1 MGQHG
6 KTKKHRRKQ
15 RVREPVSNPCE
26 FDETTWW
33 EMVHDYVWEVPP
45 EAAAPDCSSA
55 AAPLC
60 MQLQGHLLAPASE
73 LEMAELLAPASEP
86 AAREAGEMVANELEE
101 AELEEPVYRGTFSDG
116 SWWREPAVSEPAA
129 DSEATQLN
137 DETAANPAEEEEA
150 SEMAANEEASE
161 MAANEVSELT
171 DQEAAYFV
179 AEQDVVGGPS
189 HWERSYASSLHE
201 QTANSPPAVTH
212 NRYVPRLETEAA
224 RRQPSNNNGA
234 ANKQFPWQH
243 GGE

>member
-6 KTKKHRRKQ
+6 KTKKHRRK
-15 RVREPVSNPCE
+15 RVREPVSNPCK

-55 AAPLC
+55 SAPLC

-86 AAREAGEMVANELEE
+86 AAREAGEMAANEAEE
-101 AELEEPVYRGTFSDG
+101 AVPVYRGTFSDG
-116 SWWREPAVSEPAA
+116 SWGRESAVSEPAA

-137 DETAANPAEEEEA
+137 DEMAANPAQEEEA
-150 SEMAANEEASE
+150 SEMAPNEEDEEA
-161 MAANEVSELT
+161 EVSELT
-171 DQEAAYFV
+171 AQEAAYFV

-189 HWERSYASSLHE
+189 H
-201 QTANSPPAVTH
+201 
-212 NRYVPRLETEAA
+212 
-224 RRQPSNNNGA
+224 
-234 ANKQFPWQH
+234 
-243 GGE
+243 

>member
-86 AAREAGEMVANELEE
+86 AAREAGEMAANEAEE
-101 AELEEPVYRGTFSDG
+101 AVPVYRGTFSDG
-116 SWWREPAVSEPAA
+116 RWWREEPLEQAQDMDA
-129 DSEATQLN
+129 
-137 DETAANPAEEEEA
+137 
-150 SEMAANEEASE
+150 EMAN
-161 MAANEVSELT
+161 
-171 DQEAAYFV
+171 
-179 AEQDVVGGPS
+179 
-189 HWERSYASSLHE
+189 
-201 QTANSPPAVTH
+201 
-212 NRYVPRLETEAA
+212 
-224 RRQPSNNNGA
+224 
-234 ANKQFPWQH
+234 
-243 GGE
+243 

>member
-6 KTKKHRRKQ
+6 KTKKHRRKRLRDFEQ
-15 RVREPVSNPCE
+15 LCE
-26 FDETTWW
+26 FDEAAWW

-45 EAAAPDCSSA
+45 EAAAPECSSA

-86 AAREAGEMVANELEE
+86 AAREAGEMAANELEE
-101 AELEEPVYRGTFSDG
+101 AVPVYRGTFSDG

-137 DETAANPAEEEEA
+137 DEMAANPAQEEEA
-150 SEMAANEEASE
+150 SEMAPNEEDEEEA
-161 MAANEVSELT
+161 EVSELT
-171 DQEAAYFV
+171 AQEAAYFV

-201 QTANSPPAVTH
+201 QISRHLTLH
-212 NRYVPRLETEAA
+212 RLSHTIDSALD
-224 RRQPSNNNGA
+224 
-234 ANKQFPWQH
+234 
-243 GGE
+243 